1 MAFFLVSC
9 GGKEPVDPTPTP
21 GPGPDP
27 KPPVETKDTK
37 APTITVKITE
47 KNVIAGVVVSVKD
60 NQLFFDQDVATSWTD
75 DISKSCKV
83 ELSLLPSG
91 GQSKTINSGDKLEEA
106 GTLQLKVL
114 DEAGNS
120 SSAEI
125 KLTLSDT
132 KAPEIEVKI
141 SEKNV
146 VAGVKV
152 NVEGDQLFFDDQ
164 VAASWKDD
172 YSESLTVNV
181 QYFPENSSTGKSI
194 ESGETLFDAGK
205 LTIQVADEFQN
216 KATAEI
222 TLTAVAIYGLEIL
235 QGKTLQVDQE
245 VNLLEGLTITEGL
258 ILKKVEVEE
267 NGTRDV
273 VTEPKTYTPEY
284 PGTINIILTL
294 SKRDGSTMEV
304 KAENLVINPL
314 GYDKLAVIDLKPV
327 DILPIIGQVE
337 SGDKQ
342 VYDHIDHLR
351 LAEATRMRDMM
362 WEYGA
367 GIHSTDEYRQLM
379 GRLVAGMVDEYPGGY
394 DDFEVIGQINPNLKG
409 NEHSHREWSIL
420 HTLVNH
426 ANLKVV
432 YTHLEQWQDK
442 LDSFI
447 QDHPTSIS
455 IF

>member
-1 MAFFLVSC
+1 M
-9 GGKEPVDPTPTP
+9 
-21 GPGPDP
+21 
-27 KPPVETKDTK
+27 
-37 APTITVKITE
+37 
-47 KNVIAGVVVSVKD
+47 VVSVKD
-60 NQLFFDQDVATSWTD
+60 NQLLFDQDVAATWTD
-75 DISKSCKV
+75 DVSKSCKV
-83 ELSLLPSG
+83 ELSLLPTG

-152 NVEGDQLFFDDQ
+152 KIEGNQLFFDSE
-164 VAASWKDD
+164 VAASWIDD
-172 YSESLTVNV
+172 YSETCNV
-181 QYFPENSSTGKSI
+181 ELSIAGKKINSGDI
-194 ESGETLFDAGK
+194 LFDAGT
-205 LTIQVADEFQN
+205 LVISVTDDFQN
-216 KATAEI
+216 KATADI
-222 TLTAVAIYGLEIL
+222 TLKAVAVYGLENL

-258 ILKKVEVEE
+258 TLTKVEVEE
-267 NGTRDV
+267 NGTRNE

-284 PGTINIILTL
+284 PGTVNIILTL